1 MERTAT
7 NRKSMSK
14 NRKAGAGLA
23 AASGYERPSKSKP
36 ISLSEARKIFAAVA
50 PDVKTAEA
58 HACKSLERT
67 RYWNWFRM
75 GIAAAQKGRV
85 TKNDVRW
92 VNGAPWLKPETLAW
106 LKAHNAASSESAVNN
121 LKGK

>member
-1 MERTAT
+1 
-7 NRKSMSK
+7 MSNK
-14 NRKAGAGLA
+14 CKTGAGLA

-50 PDVKTAEA
+50 PDVKTCEA

-92 VNGAPWLKPETLAW
+92 VNGSPRISAKTRAW
-106 LKAHNAASSESAVNN
+106 IKAHNAEVSDGSGS
-121 LKGK
+121 